1 MSCYC
6 FEQTR
11 GRTGNPSADGGD
23 HSIQGIQGGHNSFVY
38 LEQLV
43 LNDWSE

>member
-6 FEQTR
+6 VGQMR
-11 GRTGNPSADGGD
+11 DSPGNPSADGGT
-23 HSIQGIQGGHNSFVY
+23 HSIQGLKGGHNSFVY